1 MITMSGGATS
11 QQPVTD
17 LTSEKQG
24 ESSKTTTTKAPGEL
38 DLAKLLESV
47 HPIVNPGEYLFLAVD
62 DETLERIPRAATLF
76 EFKEHRC
83 GQHREEGTTVVVERQ
98 QAAQLGLR
106 PRDDYVA
113 SWITLQVQSSLE
125 AVGLTQHVAEQ
136 LAEVGVSAN
145 VVAAYHHDHVF
156 VHSRDR
162 DTAREALLALAEKHR
177 KHNSYTSGNKLE

>member
-1 MITMSGGATS
+1 MSSGATS
-11 QQPVTD
+11 QQPGTD
-17 LTSEKQG
+17 LTSEKQDG
-24 ESSKTTTTKAPGEL
+24 SSKTTTTRRAPGEL

-83 GQHREEGTTVVVERQ
+83 GQQHREEGTTVVVERQ

-162 DTAREALLALAEKHR
+162 DTAEQALLALAEKHR
-177 KHNSYTSGNKLE
+177 KQNSYTSGN